1 LIARPSPRT
10 LCAVAA
16 GALSVAGFGT
26 LPLAP
31 LSMFALAILLWLWL
45 HAPSPR
51 TAAWYGF
58 CWGAGAF
65 LVGVS
70 WVYVSLHDFGMM
82 PAPLAAIATALFCL
96 YLALFPAAA
105 GYLQARLALPPLPRL
120 MLLMP
125 ACWVLGEWLRGWLF
139 TGFPW
144 LAFGYTQADT
154 PLAGYAPLAGVY
166 GLSFLAV
173 AVTGGAVAAVTLRGV
188 ARHAAIAVAALLV
201 AAGYGLKQIE
211 WTRPQGEPLSVA
223 LLQGNV
229 PQELKF
235 VPGRYEQTLDTY
247 ARLAR
252 SAQAKLIVLP
262 ETAIP
267 RFLDQVDRGY
277 LDMLREHALAQ
288 DGDILL
294 PAPLR
299 DADGRYYNAVV
310 SLGRAPMQSYAKRH
324 LVPFGEFIPPGFGWV
339 LEVLRIPLSDFTPGS
354 PAQRP
359 LEVAGERVAV
369 NVCYEDAFGEEIIR
383 QLPEATLLVNVSNVA
398 WFGDSLAPEQ
408 HLRIARLRALETGRY
423 MLRATN
429 TGITA
434 IIDAQGRVS
443 ARLPAFTEG
452 VLTGTAQAYAGATPY
467 VRFGNGPVL
476 VFVILVLA
484 AAALRRYRA

>member
-1 LIARPSPRT
+1 
-10 LCAVAA
+10 
-16 GALSVAGFGT
+16 
-26 LPLAP
+26 
-31 LSMFALAILLWLWL
+31 
-45 HAPSPR
+45 
-51 TAAWYGF
+51 
-58 CWGAGAF
+58 
-65 LVGVS
+65 
-70 WVYVSLHDFGMM
+70 
-82 PAPLAAIATALFCL
+82 
-96 YLALFPAAA
+96 
-105 GYLQARLALPPLPRL
+105 
-120 MLLMP
+120 
-125 ACWVLGEWLRGWLF
+125 
-139 TGFPW
+139 
-144 LAFGYTQADT
+144 
-154 PLAGYAPLAGVY
+154 
-166 GLSFLAV
+166 
-173 AVTGGAVAAVTLRGV
+173 
-188 ARHAAIAVAALLV
+188 VAALLV

-339 LEVLRIPLSDFTPGS
+339 QEVLRIPLSDFTPGS